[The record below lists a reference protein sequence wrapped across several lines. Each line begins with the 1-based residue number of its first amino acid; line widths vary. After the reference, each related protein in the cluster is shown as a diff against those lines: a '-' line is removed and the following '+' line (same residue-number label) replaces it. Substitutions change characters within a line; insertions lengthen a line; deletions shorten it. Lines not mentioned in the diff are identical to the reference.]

1 MNRLAKVQIK
11 AGLGKGFNDE
21 VIAEIAQTHR
31 LRNQEGVAFAPMLC
45 QLSAIKCSEQVVTR
59 KLQSKGDD
67 YELIEISIEVN

>member
-1 MNRLAKVQIK
+1 MNCFAQVLIN

-45 QLSAIKCSEQVVTR
+45 QLSEIKCSEHLVTR
-59 KLQSKGDD
+59 KLQPKGDD
-67 YELIEISIEVN
+67 YELIENSLEVN